1 MGVSDCSLVRA
12 RTNSL
17 RESMK
22 TSKTVFIIFDLEGR
36 KATNSEARSITVGVY
51 QDAG

>member
-17 RESMK
+17 REGMK
-22 TSKTVFIIFDLEGR
+22 PPEPVLIIFDLEGR
-36 KATNSEARSITVGVY
+36 KATNSEARSITVSVY